1 MWIVPQTSHMYHYA
15 QDTEA
20 LILDYDAASEQC
32 AQSLLVRSKPTP
44 VQTWLRKWSRDYWM
58 HALSGRILKHSH
70 SENFTKKLT
79 SSLAAFHVNPSVEQ
93 TQQTGEQTQTPV
105 TCGLTL
111 SEVLNNLHLQSA
123 FLRMSR
129 ESTQQSSEAPTGLT
143 LRAHLYCSMSLES
156 WGVVAMQQKQE
167 FLARLR
173 LVHRIRGKGAS
184 SWESEQISQTHSE
197 NTSVQSCSKPNQI
210 NTLTGGLHTNTESNT
225 NGNPLELWRTPC
237 ARDFHG
243 YVNSKTAEKRRARSM
258 PISLPDQAHQGTYK
272 GQLNPRW
279 METLMGLPVG
289 WVLISYTTQQTA
301 E

>member
-15 QDTEA
+15 QDMGG
-20 LILDYDAASEQC
+20 LILDSDELSEQC
-32 AQSLLVRSKPTP
+32 AQSLLVRSKPLP
-44 VQTWLRKWSRDYWM
+44 AQIWSRKWSKDCWM

-70 SENFTKKLT
+70 SESFTKKLT
-79 SSLAAFHVNPSVEQ
+79 FSAVAFHVNRSVEQ
-93 TQQTGEQTQTPV
+93 TQQTEEQTQTPA
-105 TCGLTL
+105 TYGLTL

-123 FLRMSR
+123 FLRMSK

-156 WGVVAMQQKQE
+156 WSAVAMQQKQE

-173 LVHRIRGKGAS
+173 SVHRIRGKEYS

-197 NTSVQSCSKPNQI
+197 STSVQSCSKPNQI
-210 NTLTGGLHTNTESNT
+210 NTLTGGLHISTESNT
-225 NGNPLELWRTPC
+225 HGNRPVSWNTPC
-237 ARDFHG
+237 ARDWAG
-243 YVNSKTAEKRRARSM
+243 YPSVETMAERKAKGWGT
-258 PISLPDQAHQGTYK
+258 SLPNQAHQGTYK

-289 WVLISYTTQQTA
+289 WTLISYTTQQTA